1 LSYFLI
7 IQKITYTD
15 PKASLLPPSAAA
27 IYGLY
32 ISAMSEF
39 KGNKNL
45 SLMELRLF
53 FWIRKALDSKFDAK
67 KSQMEVGHDY
77 VGKFLPRMILKNK
90 SEIYKITN
98 RAAGDQLFAKF

>member
-1 LSYFLI
+1 
-7 IQKITYTD
+7 
-15 PKASLLPPSAAA
+15 LPPSAAA

-45 SLMELRLF
+45 SLMELRLY
-53 FWIRKALDSKFDAK
+53 FWIRKALDSKFDPK

-77 VGKFLPRMILKNK
+77 VGKFLPKMILKNK

-98 RAAGDQLFAKF
+98 RAVGDQLFEKF